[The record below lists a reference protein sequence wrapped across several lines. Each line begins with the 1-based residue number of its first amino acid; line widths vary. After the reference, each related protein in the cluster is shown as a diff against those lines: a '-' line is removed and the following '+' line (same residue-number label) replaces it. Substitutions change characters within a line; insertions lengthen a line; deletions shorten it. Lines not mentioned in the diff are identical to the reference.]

1 MNVLK
6 NNVEKIVFAAV
17 VIGCVLFAMAQLREN
32 DDVMK
37 KADEDREKIEK
48 AKKAKVVSP
57 NYEFS
62 EAKRNANLNFPEI
75 FTGNQQRSAQPVRGD
90 IPGWVAYP
98 QPERPLGEQKL
109 PVPVEEF
116 FAEMAGISEFK
127 VMAEQ
132 GRNIVAFK
140 KPEAKSFKFM
150 ELVRVEIYRGK
161 SADKMEKIETVSYA
175 PEEGAAPAPEAPK
188 EAPKA
193 APEVGRRPRTGAPAA
208 GGRNAPPVPVNPL
221 AGFTVVI
228 DTNIEQKVKY
238 FYKAVPIARMT
249 RLPDVQEIKKNP
261 LGDPE
266 KILIYRGPKDAA
278 PTPPTSVD
286 AKVALFKGAATD
298 TKDVLTPSNFQIRLA
313 GTTGTLSP
321 PGTQENRMSRDYKG
335 NFEVKVWVPEAS
347 AFKEITMQAAPGE
360 NLKGQLS
367 YKTADGKD
375 TKVVDFDSGYQLVE
389 IKWGTKGG
397 EETMPDGSK
406 RTSPVIPNEEAVLMD
421 LKSKKTEIFPK
432 RAEFERKSDNL
443 KYYEALD
450 KERREMEKINQERMR
465 AASERVKAFDEANK
479 KPQ

>member
-1 MNVLK
+1 MNALK
-6 NNVEKIVFAAV
+6 NNLEKIVFV
-17 VIGCVLFAMAQLREN
+17 VVLIGCVLFASSQLREN
-32 DDVMK
+32 EDVMK
-37 KADEDREKIEK
+37 KAEEDREKIER
-48 AKKAKVVSP
+48 AKKAKVVSS
-57 NYEFS
+57 NYEYN
-62 EAKRNANLNFPEI
+62 EVNANKRLNFTEVFI
-75 FTGNQQRSAQPVRGD
+75 GNQQRSAQPVRAD

-116 FAEMAGISEFK
+116 FAEMAGIVDFK
-127 VMAEQ
+127 VMGEQ
-132 GRNIVAFK
+132 GRNIIAFK
-140 KPEAKSFKFM
+140 RPDAKAFKFM
-150 ELVRVEIYRGK
+150 ELVRVEVYRGK
-161 SADKMEKIETVSYA
+161 SADKMEKIDTVSYA

-193 APEVGRRPRTGAPAA
+193 APEVGRRPRGGQPATA
-208 GGRNAPPVPVNPL
+208 RNAPPMQANPL
-221 AGFTVVI
+221 AGYSVVI

-249 RLPDVQEIKKNP
+249 KLPDVQDIKKNA

-286 AKVALFKGAATD
+286 AKVALFKGAFTD
-298 TKDVLTPSNFQIRLA
+298 TKDVVTPSNFQIRLA
-313 GTTGTLSP
+313 GLIGNFSP
-321 PGTQENRMSRDYKG
+321 PGTAEGRMSKDYKG
-335 NFEVKVWVPEAS
+335 NFEVKVWVPEAAS
-347 AFKEITMQAAPGE
+347 FKEITLQAAPGE
-360 NLKGQLS
+360 MLKGQLS

-375 TKVVDFDSGYQLVE
+375 TKVVDFDAGYQLVE

-397 EETMPDGSK
+397 EETAADGSK
-406 RTSPVIPNEEAVLMD
+406 RTSPIIPNEVAVLLD
-421 LKSKKTEIFPK
+421 LKTKKTEEFPK

-450 KERREMEKINQERMR
+450 KERREMEKANQERMR
-465 AASERVKAFDEANK
+465 AAAERVKAFDEANK